1 VLKEMID
8 ALGDLTR
15 KAAAPVPV
23 PILDPRKVSFVV
35 NGMQVTQDVPPTPRD
50 HKAGSLDEI
59 IALANRFG
67 EGATDLGEG
76 QPVVW
81 YDEEKVVLVIDDS
94 GHRVE
99 RATLTLDTSD
109 VFACLCRLSKAREWM
124 DQKPFVRLLKLD
136 LAGKVEPP
144 YLIDRARKLK
154 FEATSSSTGV
164 VQRDRESLGRNIT
177 SEVTSD
183 GDIPEEVLVNAPVF
197 KTAGERDPYRW
208 TAGNGAEGRCERLLR
223 QAVTDRRTPLIRHP
237 SGGPDHAGRTRPAAP
252 RLAHPPPQR
261 ARRDRPRAAAPR
273 RRDARPGGP
282 VRAGAEAHEER
293 PGPGARRDGLRAAVG
308 RCDYES

>member
-197 KTAGERDPYRW
+197 KTAGERDPYPVACAVETDPAMGKLRLVPLPD
-208 TAGNGAEGRCERLLR
+208 EVERVR
-223 QAVTDRRTPLIRHP
+223 QLAVASI
-237 SGGPDHAGRTRPAAP
+237 GG
-252 RLAHPPPQR
+252 RLAT
-261 ARRDRPRAAAPR
+261 
-273 RRDARPGGP
+273 
-282 VRAGAEAHEER
+282 
-293 PGPGARRDGLRAAVG
+293 GLKEGVNAYYG
-308 RCDYES
+308 KP